1 MKPLLPTRV
10 YLAAEHPAGRLEG
23 VPQTMSR
30 ETAPRQIL
38 FDPTSEIFA
47 TDNSGTFHFPLLDQG
62 QAVVETSDFDE
73 VRFVFSLWHPSA
85 KNTIDLDR
93 AYAELRASFDPEEE
107 HWIKLAEIEPVVP
120 PYAAGDCFDGWLVL
134 PVLSSR
140 CQFALFGTGFESRS
154 RLQIR
159 ASAYFVA

>member
-38 FDPTSEIFA
+38 
-47 TDNSGTFHFPLLDQG
+47 FHFPLLDQG